1 MPVLLR
7 LLGFLRPYKARTTV
21 VLISTFLTG
30 LFVLMT
36 PSILGWAI
44 DNTNLAPGK
53 DLDKLALLLAGVA
66 ILVSSLL
73 CGIFYY
79 LQQYQGETLSQ
90 QVAYDLR
97 NQIYDRLQR
106 LSYAYHDK
114 AQIGQ
119 IMSRATGDVEGVRF
133 YINMGVIRLFYT
145 LVLMAIT
152 FGLMVSANWRLT
164 LVAWSII
171 PFMAGVS
178 YH

>member
-53 DLDKLALLLAGVA
+53 DLDKLGLVLAGAA
-66 ILVSSLL
+66 ILTSSLL
-73 CGIFYY
+73 RGIFYY

-90 QVAYDLR
+90 QVAFDLR

-119 IMSRATGDVEGVRF
+119 IMSRATQDVEGVRF
-133 YINMGVIRLFYT
+133 YINFGIIRLFYT
-145 LVLMAIT
+145 LVLLFIAL
-152 FGLMVSANWRLT
+152 GLMMSANIKLA
-164 LVAWSII
+164 LVTWAVL
-171 PFMAGVS
+171 PL
-178 YH
+178 